1 MTYYEKRGRR
11 YYPAREEIDLSSLP
25 HGTHMIMVRPGQWSI
40 EYDIKPDRAKLHAIG
55 MQLVKILERALI
67 DECAFRPAKQKL
79 TKRQAA
85 AWAAWDDAVGG
96 HSLVDYKSIAAIARA
111 AAKAVVLGIVP
122 EEKP

>member
-25 HGTHMIMVRPGQWSI
+25 HGTHMITVKPGQWSI
-40 EYDIKPDRAKLHAIG
+40 EYDIDPARKALHAAG
-55 MQLVKILERALI
+55 MDLVKILERALL
-67 DECAFRPAKQKL
+67 DQCTFRPARVLTKKQK
-79 TKRQAA
+79 A
-85 AWAAWDDAVGG
+85 AWDAWDDAVGG

-122 EEKP
+122 EDTW